1 MASIYGDWFHS
12 RSSSNYSE
20 LLVVRTLVLE
30 SQNPEYVGFIW
41 SGGRKDN
48 PLMGQFS
55 QVVSIRP
62 STMQTKIRTMIRFG
76 FVRESNNCPL
86 EWTRIGHLWNELYTV
101 GNSDAAK
108 KIYELALSVSLTIYA
123 FNGSQQQYTI
133 NPAKGEMPLQFLL
146 NRLNDKGAISLRDFT
161 NLVDGKSTRVGKNI
175 SYWKADLINSG
186 LFQESGAYLVRTG
199 KYDSLVREL
208 QNFTPD
214 ASLDDEDW
222 QKIRENP
229 LIEISP
235 FENSIKEIFEE
246 LTQRQTIEEQVLDE
260 IYTSPLVNVLS
271 EEEESVLPELDIL
284 IDNPRF
290 SGNTRRIRNATWS
303 IRVKKKYNY
312 ICAVPRCDVKGKI
325 FVESAHIKPDSVIDE
340 GTPHRSHMLNGIC
353 LCRHCHVAF
362 DRGYFSLTDDHRVI
376 TSQHISHIA
385 DQNLK
390 TAIMSSSDIIIKNR
404 SDNRMP
410 LLEFIR
416 YHRKN
421 KFKD

>member
-1 MASIYGDWFHS
+1 MERAPGLERIY
-12 RSSSNYSE
+12 
-20 LLVVRTLVLE
+20 L
-30 SQNPEYVGFIW
+30 I
-41 SGGRKDN
+41 
-48 PLMGQFS
+48 
-55 QVVSIRP
+55 
-62 STMQTKIRTMIRFG
+62 
-76 FVRESNNCPL
+76 
-86 EWTRIGHLWNELYTV
+86 
-101 GNSDAAK
+101 
-108 KIYELALSVSLTIYA
+108 
-123 FNGSQQQYTI
+123 
-133 NPAKGEMPLQFLL
+133 
-146 NRLNDKGAISLRDFT
+146 
-161 NLVDGKSTRVGKNI
+161 
-175 SYWKADLINSG
+175 ADLINSG
-186 LFQESGAYLVRTG
+186 LLPGCLSCTH
-199 KYDSLVREL
+199 SLVRDRIL
-208 QNFTPD
+208 HPTLN
-214 ASLDDEDW
+214 EDW
-222 QKIRENP
+222 QKIREN
-229 LIEISP
+229 LIEISS
-235 FENSIKEIFEE
+235 FESIKEIFEE

-271 EEEESVLPELDIL
+271 EEEEFVLPELDIL

-290 SGNTRRIRNATWS
+290 SGNTKRIRNATWS

-376 TSQHISHIA
+376 TSQHINHIA